1 MENIIKKIKKGA
13 KHTRLSVVEKAEMRN
28 VLVRHVKANPVDSAV
43 LNALGIPSPFNI
55 NNFRNKK
62 GISILV
68 IGGLLMGGTVSFA
81 AESTVPGDAL
91 FTVKVYVNENVRG
104 AVAVTS
110 KAKAEWEVK
119 LVERRLEEVEKLAMT
134 PDVPPEVQQIAEQN
148 LEHYSERVKNRIEK
162 FDEDEDDEDA
172 IEVASNL
179 SEVFNVHEQVLL
191 SMNVPATATT
201 TVVIATST
209 PVSVVPSVN
218 NDSIKGTIKKVQ
230 GARGDAEKKHKELKE
245 KYSKEKIEKEEKV
258 ATEAL
263 QKEESRTKPSK
274 SRANDNNR
282 KQKDERKEQIRSTVT
297 SAQATST
304 PSVSET
310 PEPKNEE
317 NKKIEEIRKVED
329 KDDDND

>member
-1 MENIIKKIKKGA
+1 MEHIVKQIKKGA
-13 KHTRLSVVEKAEMRN
+13 KHTRLTAMEKAEMRN
-28 VLVRHVKANPVDSAV
+28 VLVSYAKTHPVSNEV
-43 LNALGIPSPFNI
+43 LFARGLPSPFNI

-134 PDVPPEVQQIAEQN
+134 PEVTPEVQQIAEQN

-191 SMNVPATATT
+191 SMNVPAIATT

-209 PVSVVPSVN
+209 PVAIVPSVN

-274 SRANDNNR
+274 SRASDNNR
-282 KQKDERKEQIRSTVT
+282 KQKDERKVEIRSTVT
-297 SAQATST
+297 STQATST
-304 PSVSET
+304 SSVLET
-310 PEPKNEE
+310 SEPKNEE